1 MNVPRPLCTKRIDSF
16 IRAPSYDKIRM
27 RPNEWEET
35 LLAGKKKI
43 PGEKRRHLILE
54 WLQNSREPITG
65 GELAKRTNVSRQII
79 VNDITLLKAKNE
91 PILATSQGYLY
102 IHPAGA
108 ENKVEKTLVCMHTR
122 EQVAQELNLLVD
134 HGVTVKDVKV
144 EHPVYGDLTASI
156 MVSTRAEVAR
166 FIRRIEETNASY
178 LSELTGGI
186 HLHTV
191 EAASVRQLEEAEQA
205 LKKAGILFAENEK
218 ELP

>member
-1 MNVPRPLCTKRIDSF
+1 MAEKR
-16 IRAPSYDKIRM
+16 KILG
-27 RPNEWEET
+27 EE
-35 LLAGKKKI
+35 
-43 PGEKRRHLILE
+43 RRHLILE

-191 EAASVRQLEEAEQA
+191 EATSGRQLEEAEQA
-205 LKKAGILFAENEK
+205 LKKADILFAENEK

>member
-1 MNVPRPLCTKRIDSF
+1 
-16 IRAPSYDKIRM
+16 M
-27 RPNEWEET
+27 RPNEWGET
-35 LLAGKKKI
+35 LLAEKKKI
-43 PGEKRRHLILE
+43 LGDERRHLILE

-108 ENKVEKTLVCMHTR
+108 ENKVEKTLVCMHSR
-122 EQVAQELNLLVD
+122 EQVAHELNLLVD

-191 EAASVRQLEEAEQA
+191 EAASGRQVEEAEQA
-205 LKKAGILFAENEK
+205 LKEAGILFAENEK

>member
-1 MNVPRPLCTKRIDSF
+1 M
-16 IRAPSYDKIRM
+16 
-27 RPNEWEET
+27 
-35 LLAGKKKI
+35 AGKKKI
-43 PGEKRRHLILE
+43 LGDERRHLILE

-122 EQVAQELNLLVD
+122 EQVAHELNLLVD

-191 EAASVRQLEEAEQA
+191 EAASGRQVEEAEQA
-205 LKKAGILFAENEK
+205 LKEAGILFAENEK